1 MHRCSGTKLSIAP
14 FHSRF
19 QKMLRNIKAI
29 GGNAPA
35 LTVPSARHHNFQVCG
50 METQT
55 RQSLWIYATV
65 ENMQTVCEGLHVTC
79 TIASVDHVANLAA
92 LRLILTLRWTD
103 AFPLGCVCFLK
114 LILPMTNTLKCIKN
128 HVYIIYINI
137 SIYCISFFCKSCFEL
152 QNVWMQCI
160 MGYWARCK
168 KIQWFVPT
176 EIPLQEMK

>member
-1 MHRCSGTKLSIAP
+1 MHRSSGTKLSIAP

-35 LTVPSARHHNFQVCG
+35 LTVPSARHRNFQVCG
-50 METQT
+50 TETQT

-92 LRLILTLRWTD
+92 LRLILTLR
-103 AFPLGCVCFLK
+103 
-114 LILPMTNTLKCIKN
+114 
-128 HVYIIYINI
+128 
-137 SIYCISFFCKSCFEL
+137 
-152 QNVWMQCI
+152 
-160 MGYWARCK
+160 
-168 KIQWFVPT
+168 
-176 EIPLQEMK
+176 